1 MFDAIILNNKKEIY
15 LSINENK
22 IEGFNLDNGVV
33 SDLKEEDIKVLDL
46 FKLSLDKTYL
56 GKENEHDIYLDNK
69 SLFKHY
75 YKDGI
80 EDVKMFCDSNG
91 TDDLLYKTSNFNK
104 YSNEYKF
111 KTKDKKTIVMNY
123 KTVCLLLAG
132 ITLIG
137 SLSMLSINNGLVE
150 RLIQNNTTVTYEE
163 LKTSIS
169 NNTDLTLEEQEVFLN
184 EKLLNDIIPYYNG
197 TSTAYFIE
205 HKLQSVD
212 IIEQDELP
220 KIMDENTVGW
230 YSSLNNTITILNCE
244 YNNSNENLND
254 TKSHEY
260 IHFLQSQ
267 TVRYEYRYICEASA
281 ELISCEYYNYSIN
294 SYHQEVNNLKILMEI
309 VGPEPIWKLNFSGDD
324 TDLKNI
330 ILSNLNEEDANRL
343 LTLLGTH
350 YEDYTKIS
358 NDIHNEM
365 RTLLEKLYFNIYNES
380 VSENKFINGIYN
392 NHLRDRYY
400 FNSDLI
406 ETKQPY
412 ITDTNII
419 IKDNNEYVFGYK
431 VDAKITYSQYL
442 EFKKNSMFLNHIRF
456 VTVPGYVQNNGYIV
470 KDNEQY
476 TIEQA
481 YNLNIILEIRIEDTI
496 MEDNML
502 KLNFYRDNNIP
513 FCAAQLIYINGK
525 YWDVN
530 DENIKDYLN
539 YTYSM
544 EETKTY
550 LPNIYETFKENIEST
565 DSVSF

>member
-1 MFDAIILNNKKEIY
+1 MFDVIILDNKKEIY

-56 GKENEHDIYLDNK
+56 GKENEYDVYLDNK

-75 YKDGI
+75 FKDGI
-80 EDVKMFCDSNG
+80 EDVKKFCEYNG
-91 TDDLLYKTSNFNK
+91 TDALLYKTSNFNK
-104 YSNEYKF
+104 NSNEYKF
-111 KTKDKKTIVMNY
+111 KTKDEKTIVMNY

-169 NNTDLTLEEQEVFLN
+169 NNTDLTSEEQEVFLN

-197 TSTAYFIE
+197 SSTAYFIE

-212 IIEQDELP
+212 IIEQDKLP
-220 KIMDENTVGW
+220 KKMDENTVGW
-230 YSSLNNTITILNCE
+230 YSRLENTINIVNCE
-244 YNNSNENLND
+244 YNENNESLND
-254 TKSHEY
+254 TKIHEY
-260 IHFLQSQ
+260 IHLLQSKI
-267 TVRYEYRYICEASA
+267 VCLKYSYIAEASA
-281 ELISCEYYNYSIN
+281 ELISYEYYNSPIN
-294 SYHQEVNNLKILMEI
+294 SYPNEINNLKILMEI

-343 LTLLGTH
+343 LTLLGSRD
-350 YEDYTKIS
+350 EDYAKIS
-358 NDIHNEM
+358 NNIHDEM
-365 RTLLEKLYFNIYNES
+365 RSLLEKLYFNIYNES
-380 VSENKFINGIYN
+380 VSENVFINGMYDIK
-392 NHLRDRYY
+392 DRYY

-412 ITDTNII
+412 ITHVII
-419 IKDNNEYVFGYK
+419 RDSNEYTIGYI
-431 VDAKITYSQYL
+431 VDAIITYSQYL
-442 EFKKNSMFLNHIRF
+442 EFKDNNMVSSHIQF
-456 VTVPGYVQNNGYIV
+456 VVAPGYTQNNGYIV

-476 TIEQA
+476 TIEEA
-481 YNLNIILEIRIEDTI
+481 YNLNILEIRIKDTVVDADAS
-496 MEDNML
+496 MQQFFY
-502 KLNFYRDNNIP
+502 LNNNIP
-513 FCAAQLIYINGK
+513 FRSATFININGE
-525 YWDVN
+525 YWDIN
-530 DENIKDYLN
+530 DENVKDYLN
-539 YTYSM
+539 NAYSM

-550 LPNIYETFKENIEST
+550 LPNIYETFKEESIEST